1 MAVFINDGYGEW
13 FRFGNIEVEFRPL
26 VWNGRLG
33 LLKRLSLCQ
42 NREMRESILRG
53 AVYDR
58 IVSHSQDAIEQLSI
72 LDSNEFTSIAKRVIG
87 VGNFRRERDDAK
99 NLFDGVLL
107 VSRFPWFAKVSCD
120 TCRKYWFNPLSG
132 KFTAFVADG
141 KPAEREGQV
150 LCETHTKC
158 PVGHYSKQKRLTA
171 KNRLAF
177 QHYLECKATG
187 SFPDDPIVSRNAE
200 IIDRAM
206 RQCQQATAQSKK

>member
-1 MAVFINDGYGEW
+1 MT
-13 FRFGNIEVEFRPL
+13 
-26 VWNGRLG
+26 WNGRLG
-33 LLKRLSLCQ
+33 FLKRLSYCQ
-42 NREMRESILRG
+42 NSEMRASILRN
-53 AVYDR
+53 AVQNR
-58 IVSHSQDAIEQLSI
+58 IVNHSPDAIEQI
-72 LDSNEFTSIAKRVIG
+72 ATLDSDGFTAIAKTILG
-87 VGNFRRERDDAK
+87 VGNFHREREDAK

-107 VSRFPWFAKVSCD
+107 VSRFPWFARVSCD

-187 SFPDDPIVSRNAE
+187 NFPDDPIVSRNAE
-200 IIDRAM
+200 IIDRAI